1 MACNQ
6 NELYHHG
13 IKGMRWGV
21 RRFQNKDG
29 TLTNAGKKRYDKDS
43 NPKKNLIQKHKE
55 KLVQKYIEKGYSKS
69 AAEVAAENRMRAELV
84 VGTVAAVSVAIIA
97 TKAATRIGQD
107 YCDKVI
113 KSGVKIQNIGANRKA
128 TFKDSPFYA
137 AINRNDKRA
146 YGAMYPHEKRG
157 MASKHLG
164 YDGIYN
170 NTIKITKDVKRASV
184 KNARKALYDKMNSD
198 PKFKKEVIETLKST
212 AYGKDAASLFKSN
225 PSKFYDKFNQAL
237 ATHEFQSKGL
247 HKQFYSELEK
257 RGYNAILDINDT
269 RYSGYS
275 GIAKAPTIFFGND
288 GWEKIASRKLSDQEI
303 DKNLE
308 KYSLE
313 LIAKKLGKLSL
324 GVAGGAYAANNI
336 SDSQKVEMY
345 LDEHPNSK
353 LSRKEIL
360 KMYDDEFYK

>member
-1 MACNQ
+1 MRNQ

-29 TLTNAGKKRYDKDS
+29 TLTSAGKKRYDKDG
-43 NPKKNLIQKHKE
+43 NPKKNLIQKHKDN
-55 KLVQKYIEKGYSKS
+55 LVQKYIEKGYSQS
-69 AAEVAAENRMRAELV
+69 AAETAAKQRMRAELV
-84 VGTVAAVSVAIIA
+84 VGTIATVSVAIIA

-113 KSGVKIQNIGANRKA
+113 KSGAKIQNIGANGKA

-137 AINRNDKRA
+137 AINRNDKKA
-146 YGAMYPHEKRG
+146 YGAMYPYEKRE
-157 MASKHLG
+157 MASKHSG

-170 NTIKITKDVKRASV
+170 NTIKMTKDIKRASV

-198 PKFKKEVIETLKST
+198 PKFKKEVLETMKST
-212 AYGKDAASLFKSN
+212 AYGANADKLFKSN
-225 PSKFYDKFNQAL
+225 PSMFYDRFNQSL
-237 ATHEFQSKGL
+237 ATHEFQAKGL

-269 RYSGYS
+269 RYSGYK
-275 GIAKAPTIFFGND
+275 GVAKDPTIFFGND

-303 DKNLE
+303 DKNLVR
-308 KYSLE
+308 YYLGF
-313 LIAKKLGKLSL
+313 LVKKLGKLSL
-324 GVAGGAYAANNI
+324 GAAAAGTAAKNI

-345 LDEHPNSK
+345 LNEHPNSK

-360 KMYDDEFYK
+360 KMYDKEFYQ